1 WDYAMRTLD
10 RLLPLICACALV
22 QACASNH
29 AASPTP
35 TANPATGLNV
45 DSLTEQERKN
55 LYALGYRPM
64 NRGSEIFY
72 CRKEVQLGSRFETTA
87 CRTGEQLKQDTELG
101 QKITGDYQRPGFCP
115 KNSIC

>member
-1 WDYAMRTLD
+1 MRTLV
-10 RLLPLICACALV
+10 RLLPLICASALV
-22 QACASNH
+22 QACATH
-29 AASPTP
+29 HPASPD
-35 TANPATGLNV
+35 ANSDKAAELNV
-45 DSLTEQERKN
+45 DSLTPQERKN

-64 NRGSEIFY
+64 NRGTEIFY

-101 QKITGDYQRPGFCP
+101 KKIAGDYSRPGSCP